1 MPFIPVNVNDAA
13 EAKPVPAGKYDLT
26 ILSCDEVLTR
36 EKQKPQY
43 KIALQI
49 NGHDDAPPLNH
60 FVGLPADGDEPRA
73 MEFKVLLLKRFLTMF
88 GLKVG
93 NDGFDTTALAMEMV
107 GATARGEVGLS
118 EPDDAGTVYNRLVVP
133 KLKDEG
139 TSGMVAGAGRTAPK
153 PPKS

>member
-1 MPFIPVNVNDAA
+1 VPFIPVNLNDAK

-43 KIALQI
+43 KIGISI

-60 FVGLPADGDEPRA
+60 FVGLPAEGDEPRA
-73 MEFKVLLLKRFLTMF
+73 TEFKQLLLKRFLVLF

-93 NDGFDTTALAMEMV
+93 NDGFDTTELAMQMV
-107 GATARGEVGLS
+107 GATSRGEVGLS

-133 KLKDEG
+133 KLRDEG
-139 TSGMVAGAGRTAPK
+139 NSGQAVTRSAPK

>member
-1 MPFIPVNVNDAA
+1 MPFIPTNLNDAK

-43 KIALQI
+43 KIGISI

-60 FVGLPADGDEPRA
+60 FVGLPADGDDPRA
-73 MEFKVLLLKRFLTMF
+73 MEFKVLLLKRFLVMF

-93 NDGFDTTALAMEMV
+93 NDGFDTTELAMQMV

-118 EPDDAGTVYNRLVVP
+118 EPTDDGTVFNRLVVP

-139 TSGMVAGAGRTAPK
+139 NSGQAARTAPK

>member
-1 MPFIPVNVNDAA
+1 MPFIPANLNEAK

-43 KIALQI
+43 KVGIQI

-60 FVGLPADGDEPRA
+60 FVGLPAEGDEPDK
-73 MEFKVLLLKRFLTMF
+73 MTFKILLLKRFLTMF
-88 GLKVG
+88 GLKVS
-93 NDGFDTTALAMEMV
+93 NEGFDTTELAMSMV

-118 EPDDAGTVYNRLVVP
+118 EPADDGTVYNRLVVP

-139 TSGMVAGAGRTAPK
+139 NSGMATRTAPK